1 MFIYVPMSHADF
13 AIVRAEVESDPE
25 FIAWMAEDFEPEPE
39 QFTEA
44 DRWAEW
50 GDHHYQ

>member
-1 MFIYVPMSHADF
+1 MFFVPMSHSEF
-13 AIVRAEVESDPE
+13 ELVRAEVESDPE
-25 FIAWMAEDFEPEPE
+25 YIAWMAEDFEPE
-39 QFTEA
+39 QYTEA

>member
-1 MFIYVPMSHADF
+1 MLFIPMSHTEF
-13 AIVRAEVESDPE
+13 ESIRAEIEADPE
-25 FIAWMAEDFEPEPE
+25 FIAWMAEDFEPEAY
-39 QFTEA
+39 TEA